1 MIPLLSLVTSVKDYL
16 EVVHKLIEYDSV
28 NINYTEFGTIITY
41 FIISL
46 KTFFTDLVSFSWVN
60 SIWSLPII
68 IPDISSAM
76 VSEIS
81 VLDGYFHNAFNFLET
96 PVSYGDK
103 NTLIYCFEKLT
114 IGIINSLFLFLPTST
129 AHIITLRRFIM
140 QGLEAG
146 YISGLGTI
154 AGNLLWLTSVIFGW
168 RFFVIPWLS
177 LDILR
182 YLLGF
187 ILLVKYMWDSYN
199 EQKMVLED
207 ISKRKIFLLNFL
219 LALIEQ
225 TSIYPFISNLSISPE
240 ASLLESFPVDNYS
253 QFVFVHFSYLL
264 GVTLGCLSLLHLSCW
279 FWENPAFKL
288 YMWIIS
294 SNQLKVSTSFYYKV
308 LNFTFL
314 YLTMLSAISSIP
326 YFGLDYT
333 ITNPLGYVNEDR
345 IIQDKM
351 VLETSF
357 LGGKASDRNTRRNRG
372 RHGRRERWKRRIRK
386 YRTFDASLYDQG
398 IYDLFTI
405 EDLNYGFDRFWLRR
419 KLRNHRVRFRFFP
432 GPWMRN
438 FKKQLA
444 KPRLESYTG
453 PRIEFFR
460 ILFEQVYHPAFHSYE
475 KKESKLNKPSL
486 QLSVASQEG
495 GKNQKN
501 LLKKDLTLTQQQL
514 TYPNIFNQQNNFSI
528 YSLSSPYQTGLQPSS
543 RVQGTLSAGLS
554 KNEIVPVQISNP
566 EESWKGQVSVYKVQ
580 KNLIN
585 ENSTLR
591 KFVRKL
597 DNRLK
602 TSLLTSDFNN
612 TLTTNSYGEVLG
624 NSDWRNSLIL
634 NENKQNSSKIYSKQ
648 WKHLF
653 SKIYH
658 YQSASD
664 KSKTEYGFVT
674 DQMKNSVHRMYT
686 TQAFNTLQLKPLE
699 RKQLDL
705 LDEQQ
710 NSKTPD
716 RFGEVPAVGKR
727 EGSLI
732 DNFDSDSVKKEK
744 VRKLISKKD
753 SQILRYRSLLMSP
766 TSTNYSLS
774 GSKNQGTQLQTF
786 GLEKEWTTSSQSGV
800 LGQNQ
805 NVLFLLH
812 PLKYYLQKETAFKRK
827 LRYYS
832 PSIFRKFSVENNA
845 PYFRVMMKRY
855 FYHFKPSLRWER
867 TMRVASLRRSRRK
880 NSRIP
885 RKLQLSSSSY
895 LSSNSNT
902 SNSSNSSTSA
912 ILPKGEMASVFE
924 WKEGSKR
931 LQKPTYNY
939 SVVSKRASRYRY
951 QIYKDVLQHW
961 YYSPFNRLLLKFDV
975 DSFIRRQP
983 NTHFL
988 TAKEENLLHL
998 RRFLL
1003 SEHYNTLRWYTNM
1016 EHYRS
1021 MKTRLGS
1028 GSKSFSSRVYNQ
1040 QFAGTFKKIRHL
1052 FAITPA
1058 QGNVVLKFDQP
1069 LYNEISNSSKN
1080 PLLNQLI
1087 IHEELLSLDNN
1098 KPSNDLLSQSQNI
1111 VREYLMQAR
1120 TERANYIKNLLN
1132 ENNYTKLAQFIY
1144 KGQKLRGTEAVTNQR
1159 LLNNQEKDYLLT
1171 EKEKNEI
1178 NQQLRSFKLRQFM
1191 IDQNLMEDF
1200 YMTFLKKWKRR
1211 MNDQESLKH
1220 FITRRVEKREKRKQ
1234 KKEKNV
1240 LLKLKRLEN
1249 WVGTNQNNL
1258 KSSSTPSSTSTSTLQ
1273 LENESLTTG
1282 LQKAILEGMYTLND
1296 KNVTSALLPQ
1306 SSDGKNVKTGTSQN
1320 VKSSPNDKSLWKVLL
1335 LSKIKQKTST
1345 PVIKYKDLNLSFND
1359 LKQNK
1364 KQQLF
1369 KQIKTSTL
1377 ELRNILNN
1385 LKTSETL
1392 LSSTQ
1397 NLNQKQDGKTQ
1408 KNLYAFSNK
1417 TRLKRFIPNLQNRVL
1432 NLYNLFTTKTSSYL
1446 GLNYV
1451 KSFLKPIKRQTLK
1464 NWRKKER
1471 ALGKQKRLRKE
1482 FKMLTK
1488 PSSLP
1493 SSYSD
1498 SNAFVQ
1504 DIEMSLQN
1512 TIPNRKKREG
1522 SSIFTSSFSYF
1533 PTFEGIKN
1541 LTQEFNL
1548 DQTFKRKRSPQ
1559 RRSRVRRNR
1568 GVFKKRTIVDILKKE
1583 VKLFY
1588 KLTKDKDKDLSL
1600 KFGDNRVEEMK
1611 KSFYTKMNSNLYA
1624 VDKED
1629 ESTSLKQRKSKQRKQ
1644 RFWKQKRQKYSQKR
1658 RKYRKRRR
1666 YVMGKIRV
1674 LNKQLKRIKNKIEI
1688 QNWWWKQF
1696 IPSIQASTEA
1706 LWQIEKDQL
1715 IQQKLSELSS
1725 SEMLERER
1733 LFQLQ
1738 QSESQFNTKT
1748 LQIGN
1753 KDFKPLAVP
1762 EAIRLK
1768 EEFFKNKTLTPNPP
1782 SLQPD
1787 RPKQEIPTEGSFAG
1801 VETSTNKT
1809 STLSLNTNSVA
1820 SGQVSSNLSSN
1831 SNFGIINKLYENLLI
1846 PTPAEGWDKTV
1857 NSYKENFMGK
1867 DFKDFMFPNVSLP
1880 FYAGWDESL
1889 RKFVVTNRML
1899 SRKEAG
1905 FEVKQLDSTT
1915 AIPALK
1921 SLNLQKQKG
1930 NDGSLQNI
1938 EFSQAPLRGM
1948 NAATTLYWQI
1958 PFTTYDPDQFF
1969 ALGMDGF
1976 SPIGWRKF
1984 LFRHSILKTW
1994 LDTLA
1999 STGATKS
2006 ELASTQKQQQVSNSL
2021 DSEKGN
2027 TGLGNAV
2034 LASGYALNGTE
2045 SAGLIVKSK
2054 TSLIDNLKQ
2063 TTSLPLFKRSERTFD
2078 AKNVSRRLK
2087 KRYRRVKKHPR
2098 TPVWF
2103 PSGPLLNQV
2112 LPVHYIYVFYKRARL
2127 PRDRYLKRKLLNT
2140 KSITKSEGLNTI
2152 KMSNPEYFSMDFT
2165 LRKRLKPKRKYHLK
2179 RDYYSSNI
2187 VIPRRLKFMGSSEG
2201 KGVNEQ
2207 SMIRLTNSSSNP
2219 SEVITQ
2225 QRWRPLSSLKINKP
2239 IQELVKEQ
2247 KYLRLKQRGKEELTK
2262 GQAPNI
2268 RVKQLRRRVQRQVLR
2283 SIWRYRPR
2291 AGGFVWPGDYL
2302 KLEPVKAP
2310 QLDSLTSTSTST
2322 STSQASANAA
2332 VQPSVGP
2339 KGAALIKE
2347 NSLLDL
2353 DLDLDLNLNLE
2364 KEEGPS
2370 MLIRNQNI
2378 GKGVSGQRSER
2389 AVPPEG
2395 KGKKKKRPL
2404 VEWQIQPKK
2413 YLYEKHNKKV
2423 LKKKLEKTFRSYK

>member
-1 MIPLLSLVTSVKDYL
+1 
-16 EVVHKLIEYDSV
+16 
-28 NINYTEFGTIITY
+28 
-41 FIISL
+41 
-46 KTFFTDLVSFSWVN
+46 
-60 SIWSLPII
+60 
-68 IPDISSAM
+68 
-76 VSEIS
+76 
-81 VLDGYFHNAFNFLET
+81 
-96 PVSYGDK
+96 
-103 NTLIYCFEKLT
+103 
-114 IGIINSLFLFLPTST
+114 
-129 AHIITLRRFIM
+129 
-140 QGLEAG
+140 
-146 YISGLGTI
+146 
-154 AGNLLWLTSVIFGW
+154 
-168 RFFVIPWLS
+168 
-177 LDILR
+177 
-182 YLLGF
+182 
-187 ILLVKYMWDSYN
+187 
-199 EQKMVLED
+199 
-207 ISKRKIFLLNFL
+207 
-219 LALIEQ
+219 
-225 TSIYPFISNLSISPE
+225 
-240 ASLLESFPVDNYS
+240 
-253 QFVFVHFSYLL
+253 
-264 GVTLGCLSLLHLSCW
+264 
-279 FWENPAFKL
+279 
-288 YMWIIS
+288 
-294 SNQLKVSTSFYYKV
+294 
-308 LNFTFL
+308 
-314 YLTMLSAISSIP
+314 
-326 YFGLDYT
+326 
-333 ITNPLGYVNEDR
+333 
-345 IIQDKM
+345 
-351 VLETSF
+351 
-357 LGGKASDRNTRRNRG
+357 
-372 RHGRRERWKRRIRK
+372 
-386 YRTFDASLYDQG
+386 
-398 IYDLFTI
+398 
-405 EDLNYGFDRFWLRR
+405 
-419 KLRNHRVRFRFFP
+419 
-432 GPWMRN
+432 
-438 FKKQLA
+438 
-444 KPRLESYTG
+444 
-453 PRIEFFR
+453 
-460 ILFEQVYHPAFHSYE
+460 
-475 KKESKLNKPSL
+475 
-486 QLSVASQEG
+486 
-495 GKNQKN
+495 
-501 LLKKDLTLTQQQL
+501 
-514 TYPNIFNQQNNFSI
+514 
-528 YSLSSPYQTGLQPSS
+528 
-543 RVQGTLSAGLS
+543 
-554 KNEIVPVQISNP
+554 
-566 EESWKGQVSVYKVQ
+566 
-580 KNLIN
+580 
-585 ENSTLR
+585 
-591 KFVRKL
+591 
-597 DNRLK
+597 
-602 TSLLTSDFNN
+602 
-612 TLTTNSYGEVLG
+612 
-624 NSDWRNSLIL
+624 
-634 NENKQNSSKIYSKQ
+634 
-648 WKHLF
+648 
-653 SKIYH
+653 
-658 YQSASD
+658 
-664 KSKTEYGFVT
+664 
-674 DQMKNSVHRMYT
+674 
-686 TQAFNTLQLKPLE
+686 
-699 RKQLDL
+699 
-705 LDEQQ
+705 
-710 NSKTPD
+710 
-716 RFGEVPAVGKR
+716 
-727 EGSLI
+727 
-732 DNFDSDSVKKEK
+732 
-744 VRKLISKKD
+744 
-753 SQILRYRSLLMSP
+753 
-766 TSTNYSLS
+766 
-774 GSKNQGTQLQTF
+774 
-786 GLEKEWTTSSQSGV
+786 
-800 LGQNQ
+800 
-805 NVLFLLH
+805 
-812 PLKYYLQKETAFKRK
+812 
-827 LRYYS
+827 
-832 PSIFRKFSVENNA
+832 
-845 PYFRVMMKRY
+845 
-855 FYHFKPSLRWER
+855 
-867 TMRVASLRRSRRK
+867 MRVASLRRSRRK

-1178 NQQLRSFKLRQFM
+1178 NQQLRSFKLRQFI
-1191 IDQNLMEDF
+1191 IDNNLMEDF

-1234 KKEKNV
+1234 KKEKNL

-1249 WVGTNQNNL
+1249 WVSVSKSTTLDKGLEGPSKTKQNNL
-1258 KSSSTPSSTSTSTLQ
+1258 KSASTLP

-1282 LQKAILEGMYTLND
+1282 LQKAILEGMYTLNEN
-1296 KNVTSALLPQ
+1296 NVTSPFSIISKSGASFFPNQRLETGQ
-1306 SSDGKNVKTGTSQN
+1306 EKNSTEAPFNNTQN
-1320 VKSSPNDKSLWKVLL
+1320 VKSSPNEKSLWKVLL
-1335 LSKIKQKTST
+1335 LSKIKQKNSS

-1385 LKTSETL
+1385 FKTSESTL
-1392 LSSTQ
+1392 LSTQ
-1397 NLNQKQDGKTQ
+1397 NLNQKQNDKTQ
-1408 KNLYAFSNK
+1408 KNLNALSNK
-1417 TRLKRFIPNLQNRVL
+1417 EKLKRFIPNLQTRVL
-1432 NLYNLFTTKTSSYL
+1432 NLYNLFTTKMSSYL

-1451 KSFLKPIKRQTLK
+1451 KSFLKPVKRQTLK
-1464 NWRKKER
+1464 NWREKER

-1533 PTFEGIKN
+1533 TTFEGIKN
-1541 LTQEFNL
+1541 LSQEFNL

-1588 KLTKDKDKDLSL
+1588 KLTKDKDKSLSV

-1611 KSFYTKMNSNLYA
+1611 NSFYTKMNSNLYA

-1629 ESTSLKQRKSKQRKQ
+1629 ETTSLKQRKSKQRKQ

-2152 KMSNPEYFSMDFT
+2152 KTSNPEYFSMDFT

-2187 VIPRRLKFMGSSEG
+2187 VIPRRLKFYSAIGAA
-2201 KGVNEQ
+2201 
-2207 SMIRLTNSSSNP
+2207 SSSNS
-2219 SEVITQ
+2219 SEVVPQ

-2310 QLDSLTSTSTST
+2310 QLDSITSTSTST
-2322 STSQASANAA
+2322 STSQ
-2332 VQPSVGP
+2332 V
-2339 KGAALIKE
+2339 KE
-2347 NSLLDL
+2347 NNLLDL

-2370 MLIRNQNI
+2370 MLTRNQNGSQPYDKVGK
-2378 GKGVSGQRSER
+2378 GKGVSGRRPER
-2389 AVPPEG
+2389 AV
-2395 KGKKKKRPL
+2395 KKKKRPL

-2423 LKKKLEKTFRSYK
+2423 LKKKLEKTFRSYNYNSYV